1 MTVKVSQV
9 SSRLVKVIRDED
21 PVFLAA
27 AEMRNHNM
35 GSMLVVDNKGK
46 VVGIITERDVVRAAA
61 EKRVDSRVSEYMTEE
76 VKGVTE
82 DTTVEEA
89 LAVMLENGFRHLPVV
104 GKDGKVTGI
113 ISIRDLAKALTDSH
127 FLQYGK
133 EWVDVKGSGMI
144 CPVCGLEI
152 DEYGYCNCGTG
163 SS

>member
-1 MTVKVSQV
+1 MATVT
-9 SSRLVKVIRDED
+9 
-21 PVFLAA
+21 AA
-27 AEMRNHNM
+27 Q
-35 GSMLVVDNKGK
+35 
-46 VVGIITERDVVRAAA
+46 RDVVRAAA
-61 EKRVDSRVSEYMTEE
+61 EKRVESRVSEYMTEE